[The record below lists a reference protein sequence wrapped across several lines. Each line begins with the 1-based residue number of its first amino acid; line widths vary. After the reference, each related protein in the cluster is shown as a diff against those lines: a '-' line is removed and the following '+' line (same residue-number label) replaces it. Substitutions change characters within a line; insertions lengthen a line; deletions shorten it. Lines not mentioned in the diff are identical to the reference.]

1 LDVLLDIIVFITL
14 CMLNHI
20 RVLTTILTIILQE
33 LYVFVISR
41 VTLSFFLVLL
51 FPTMFYQTNFVE
63 LTANQK
69 LAFIFSI
76 TPMTFGANVIF
87 RNIKTPSVH
96 LFASI
101 LLAVNSF
108 G

>member
-1 LDVLLDIIVFITL
+1 MYIIVFITL
-14 CMLNHI
+14 CK
-20 RVLTTILTIILQE
+20 
-33 LYVFVISR
+33 YVESHSSFDNYSDNYSSGVIFVISR

-51 FPTMFYQTNFVE
+51 FPMLFNQTNFVE